1 MCRAHAIMR
10 KQTPAARDGGSIG
23 DLKRQSGSELADAR
37 RGAAETT
44 GGGDQAE
51 QITVDVGGAVG
62 VRGLSELG
70 MIQGVEVL
78 HAEFQFH
85 AFGNGSGFSES
96 NVEIGEARTAEQV
109 AMQAISAVSRVVD
122 GIELREAWVPASVVG
137 VVLQGK
143 IGKAVGVEDKV
154 AGDALG
160 AWRNGTV

>member
-85 AFGNGSGFSES
+85 AFGRTRSQNQPSKSFFAWVKCPTESFEASS
-96 NVEIGEARTAEQV
+96 NV
-109 AMQAISAVSRVVD
+109 SR
-122 GIELREAWVPASVVG
+122 R
-137 VVLQGK
+137 
-143 IGKAVGVEDKV
+143 
-154 AGDALG
+154 
-160 AWRNGTV
+160 